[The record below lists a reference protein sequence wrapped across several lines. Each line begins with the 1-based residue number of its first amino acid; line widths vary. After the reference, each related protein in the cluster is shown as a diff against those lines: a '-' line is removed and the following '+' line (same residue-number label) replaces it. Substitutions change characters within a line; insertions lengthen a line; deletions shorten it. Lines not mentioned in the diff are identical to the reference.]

1 MESDSIANQAMM
13 DNRTVEQYLDTL
25 LHTAGLAEE
34 ATTPSDSDGVKKPK
48 VVDKKGAKKRKQ
60 DKPIKIDPKVSDI
73 KPCFSYC
80 VPMIM
85 LPVSQL
91 CDTCKISVCKVHS

>member
-1 MESDSIANQAMM
+1 MESDSNANQAML

-34 ATTPSDSDGVKKPK
+34 ATTPSDSDGVKKTK
-48 VVDKKGAKKRKQ
+48 VVDKKGSKKRKQ
-60 DKPIKIDPKVSDI
+60 EKTIKIDPKVSDV
-73 KPCFSYC
+73 KPCFTHC

-91 CDTCKISVCKVHS
+91 CDTCKKSVCKLHS